1 MSWSSNWLRV
11 IPFLCVS
18 DRDQKNKLYNERDR
32 VAEQVAEERDEGSND
47 EAVLKLLYL
56 ALRNI
61 AKKWTLPVHDWK
73 ATLNRFSI
81 LYECHLAAN

>member
-56 ALRNI
+56 AL
-61 AKKWTLPVHDWK
+61 
-73 ATLNRFSI
+73 
-81 LYECHLAAN
+81 